1 MLDVI
6 DLARNASQNNFINF
20 EKEPL
25 MPEAQ
30 PAMMRQTSQPDM
42 VRIQVPIIAAVAP
55 KEESKEIVMINT
67 CDPAI
72 EEVYEP
78 PIAFCEKTHKDCGH
92 ACKGVTKERKCLPC
106 LNSECAKKA
115 GLFDGVN
122 EDELCT
128 ICYT

>member
-1 MLDVI
+1 MLDMI
-6 DLARNASQNNFINF
+6 DLVRNASQDFRF

-25 MPEAQ
+25 MPAAQ
-30 PAMMRQTSQPDM
+30 PAMMRRTSQPESLRL
-42 VRIQVPIIAAVAP
+42 VIPVISQ
-55 KEESKEIVMINT
+55 EEEKKIVLINT
-67 CDPAI
+67 CEPVAED
-72 EEVYEP
+72 VYEP
-78 PIAFCEKTHKDCGH
+78 PIAFCEKTHQECGH

-106 LNSECAKKA
+106 LDADCAKKA